1 MYEIVLLYCYSL
13 GVSTLV
19 TTQPV
24 AVLICL
30 SLILCI
36 RWGGLHSM
44 SAFSLPLL
52 LFLTCADVNSS
63 VSLML
68 CMLTAAVEQV
78 VDCLDEMECLTQ
90 PGRVDNSLVNQLLN
104 DNRLLSILEVC

>member
-1 MYEIVLLYCYSL
+1 
-13 GVSTLV
+13 
-19 TTQPV
+19 
-24 AVLICL
+24 
-30 SLILCI
+30 
-36 RWGGLHSM
+36 M